1 MIYIHFAEGTEEI
14 EFVTIID
21 LLRRSSIDAVSV
33 SITGKTR
40 VAGAHGIV
48 K

>member
-21 LLRRSSIDAVSV
+21 LLRSGWPALTASS
-33 SITGKTR
+33 
-40 VAGAHGIV
+40 
-48 K
+48 

>member
-40 VAGAHGIV
+40 VAALTASS
-48 K
+48 